1 MVMILYPLQHLVIS
15 MTRKFKGLIV
25 AGNYRE
31 FREFC
36 NGNLNDWRFVDSIER
51 ILSLSN
57 IPIYFIGTYIHTT
70 MWKNENQR
78 QELLW
83 RQHMAQQWITK
94 HFTGC

>member
-15 MTRKFKGLIV
+15 MIRKFKGLII

-51 ILSLSN
+51 ILGLSN

-83 RQHMAQQWITK
+83 RQYMAQQWIVK